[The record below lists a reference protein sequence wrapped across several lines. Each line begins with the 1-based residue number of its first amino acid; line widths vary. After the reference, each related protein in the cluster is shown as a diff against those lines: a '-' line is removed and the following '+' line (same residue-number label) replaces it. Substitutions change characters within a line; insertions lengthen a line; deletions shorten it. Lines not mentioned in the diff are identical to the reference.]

1 MRPLDY
7 YIRVESQWGRFFELR
22 SELIT
27 HSPCHRYIMVA
38 FGNAIFAHFVRK
50 RYSFAAICT
59 HFREYAICAYGARV
73 MPTTIK
79 DSHRILTIVITT
91 ERGSILMSKN
101 ANPAGRVVTLSNGKP
116 SGIHIASRRDI
127 SRPQGISRTEGASR
141 KLKGFLAQSR
151 LLFYA
156 HICNRFS
163 CTIPDKNILIILIF
177 LK

>member
-1 MRPLDY
+1 
-7 YIRVESQWGRFFELR
+7 
-22 SELIT
+22 
-27 HSPCHRYIMVA
+27 MVA

-79 DSHRILTIVITT
+79 DSHRILTIVITA
-91 ERGSILMSKN
+91 ERGNTLMSKN

-127 SRPQGISRTEGASR
+127 SRPKGISRTEGASR
-141 KLKGFLAQSR
+141 KLKVTVQAKTVSSNKSR
-151 LLFYA
+151 ELPKT
-156 HICNRFS
+156 FS
-163 CTIPDKNILIILIF
+163 HRESSFNTIEVNNPDFSAL
-177 LK
+177 